1 MKNIVCNFFVIF
13 LVLSIFSCTTT
24 KYVEKPVDR
33 IVEVPVEVVKTEYIH
48 DTKIDSVFIRDS
60 VDRWHEGDTF
70 YIYKER
76 TKFKYLNK
84 IDTIIKTDTISKT
97 IEVINEKRVEVNHI
111 KWWQKTLMWLG
122 GLMILLSSVFITY
135 KIKFK

>member
-1 MKNIVCNFFVIF
+1 MRNILIT
-13 LVLSIFSCTTT
+13 LIALLITSCTTT
-24 KYVEKPVDR
+24 KYIENPIDR
-33 IVEVPVEVVKTEYIH
+33 VVEVPVEVIKKEYIH

-60 VDRWHEGDTF
+60 IDRWHDGDTF

-122 GLMILLSSVFITY
+122 GLMILLSVVFITY

>member
-1 MKNIVCNFFVIF
+1 MRNILIT
-13 LVLSIFSCTTT
+13 LIALLITSCTTT
-24 KYVEKPVDR
+24 KYIEKPIDR
-33 IVEVPVEVVKTEYIH
+33 VVEVPVEVIKKEYIH

-60 VDRWHEGDTF
+60 IDRWHNGDTF

-122 GLMILLSSVFITY
+122 GLMILLSVVFITY